1 MPDLMLLELPVPTER
16 PPEAAPRSPSSRE
29 LAALLD
35 EGPEAWREEASIELR
50 FDEPAISSRPALV
63 LPLPAELPVRAA
75 AIADDDAVLAL
86 EAPSGVAL
94 DAAAS
99 SSTVDGT
106 PSLDGPP
113 TRAPTPTTFGEE
125 RVPTR
130 LVGSPTRR
138 AHDGRYGGY
147 ALVRELVRAPG
158 ALLAEGR
165 DTIGAPWLLQLVR
178 TRAVADDA
186 ERLARQH
193 LEHVVAAR
201 TAELLDEPALGLRA
215 HGVVD
220 EVDGTRTLYW
230 VLPWHP
236 RAPRLAADFTPR
248 LGLEAVVRAGV
259 VLARRLV
266 ERHARQRTEPLLSA
280 SLLVLGEGA
289 PALLGFPVL
298 VPPVAAADGMLSPL
312 LAPEERLHAQP
323 TVSGDLWRLGEVL
336 RRLMEGCGPAG
347 DALTPL
353 VTSLSE
359 PDPRRRPPRASQVL
373 AELESLVATLDGG
386 ARTTQL
392 SALDP
397 TSLSALFLAATADS
411 TKVEAARVPSGRAT
425 VLLVPD
431 DAAAHAEA
439 PHPAAELGIEL
450 RLEAPGEV
458 LEAQVEPSGAR
469 APTTPS
475 GADGPV
481 AVQPTSS
488 QLELE
493 IALGL
498 AASALAEEPVRAPSV
513 FVQTGPRPLPAS
525 AASMALAPFAVDL
538 PSDTVCEVATRLRSP
553 DADDA
558 LARTVVRARSR
569 PVIERVTGEVQAP
582 SGAPPRGAVL
592 DRTRARSPAPEL
604 EAARPVVVGVPV
616 ATEPSGEGDADDTQ
630 RISVRAVRGARRSAV
645 VVRVEIPREPKRDD
659 DLQET
664 IAAALGSRAY
674 SGLLVVTA
682 LVALLLGVVLGVAW
696 PG

>member
-50 FDEPAISSRPALV
+50 FDEPAMSSRPALV

-94 DAAAS
+94 DAAAGVALDAAAA
-99 SSTVDGT
+99 STVDGT
-106 PSLDGPP
+106 PALDGPP

-289 PALLGFPVL
+289 PGAARLSGAGAPGGRGRRHA
-298 VPPVAAADGMLSPL
+298 VAAARARG
-312 LAPEERLHAQP
+312 AP
-323 TVSGDLWRLGEVL
+323 
-336 RRLMEGCGPAG
+336 
-347 DALTPL
+347 
-353 VTSLSE
+353 
-359 PDPRRRPPRASQVL
+359 
-373 AELESLVATLDGG
+373 
-386 ARTTQL
+386 AR
-392 SALDP
+392 
-397 TSLSALFLAATADS
+397 
-411 TKVEAARVPSGRAT
+411 
-425 VLLVPD
+425 
-431 DAAAHAEA
+431 AAHGE
-439 PHPAAELGIEL
+439 
-450 RLEAPGEV
+450 RRSVAPG
-458 LEAQVEPSGAR
+458 
-469 APTTPS
+469 
-475 GADGPV
+475 
-481 AVQPTSS
+481 
-488 QLELE
+488 
-493 IALGL
+493 
-498 AASALAEEPVRAPSV
+498 
-513 FVQTGPRPLPAS
+513 
-525 AASMALAPFAVDL
+525 
-538 PSDTVCEVATRLRSP
+538 
-553 DADDA
+553 
-558 LARTVVRARSR
+558 
-569 PVIERVTGEVQAP
+569 
-582 SGAPPRGAVL
+582 
-592 DRTRARSPAPEL
+592 
-604 EAARPVVVGVPV
+604 
-616 ATEPSGEGDADDTQ
+616 
-630 RISVRAVRGARRSAV
+630 
-645 VVRVEIPREPKRDD
+645 
-659 DLQET
+659 
-664 IAAALGSRAY
+664 
-674 SGLLVVTA
+674 
-682 LVALLLGVVLGVAW
+682 
-696 PG
+696 